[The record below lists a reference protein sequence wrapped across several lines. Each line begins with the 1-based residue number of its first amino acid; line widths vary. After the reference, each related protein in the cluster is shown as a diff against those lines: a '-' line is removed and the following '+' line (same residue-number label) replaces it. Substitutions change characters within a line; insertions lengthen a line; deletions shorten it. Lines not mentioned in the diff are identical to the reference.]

1 MDPYDA
7 GTPAPAVVLV
17 AEDEALVR
25 MLATDVLEDAGYEVV
40 ETRNAAEA
48 LALLQKRTDVRAVFS
63 DIEMPPGMN
72 GLELA
77 REVRK
82 RWPGMAILIASGK
95 MRPGPEELPPGARFI
110 PKPYEPDMVVRA
122 LRAIVGA

>member
-1 MDPYDA
+1 MDPHEA
-7 GTPAPAVVLV
+7 AAPAPAVVLV
-17 AEDEALVR
+17 AEDETLVR
-25 MLATDVLEDAGYEVV
+25 MLAADVLEDAGYEVV

-48 LALLQKRTDVRAVFS
+48 LAELQGRDDVRAVFS

-77 REVRK
+77 REVRE
-82 RWPGMAILIASGK
+82 RWPGMAILSVSGK

-110 PKPYEPDMVVRA
+110 PKPYEPDVVVRA
-122 LRAIVGA
+122 LRAMVGG

>member
-1 MDPYDA
+1 MNPHEA
-7 GTPAPAVVLV
+7 ASPTPAVVLV

-48 LALLQKRTDVRAVFS
+48 LARLQERADVRAVFS

-77 REVRK
+77 RAVRE

-110 PKPYEPDMVVRA
+110 PKPYEPDVVVRA
-122 LRAIVGA
+122 LRAMVGV